1 MTISPTHIITDEHTL
16 RALYDAVNPT
26 SLLKELDHVS
36 ADYAKFIAAS
46 PLVIIST
53 VGPEGVDCSPRGDPA
68 GFVEVADEKTL
79 LIPDRR
85 GNNRLDSLRNIV
97 RDPRVALLFLV
108 PGVGET
114 MRVNGRA
121 SLSTDPALTQRFTM
135 QGKKPRSVIVVTV
148 DACYPQC
155 QKALAR
161 SKLWDASQHVDR
173 KSLPT
178 VGEMMQRLDSGFDGK
193 AYDAEYPERMKM
205 TIY

>member
-1 MTISPTHIITDEHTL
+1 M
-16 RALYDAVNPT
+16 
-26 SLLKELDHVS
+26 
-36 ADYAKFIAAS
+36 
-46 PLVIIST
+46 
-53 VGPEGVDCSPRGDPA
+53 
-68 GFVEVADEKTL
+68 
-79 LIPDRR
+79 
-85 GNNRLDSLRNIV
+85 